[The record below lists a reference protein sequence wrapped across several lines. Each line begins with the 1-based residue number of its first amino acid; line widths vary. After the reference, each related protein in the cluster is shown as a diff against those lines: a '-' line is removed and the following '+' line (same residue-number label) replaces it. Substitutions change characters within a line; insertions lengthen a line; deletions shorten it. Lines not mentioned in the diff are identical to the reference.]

1 MSKKIKKFKVDQW
14 ALYCTFPD
22 SEFDTLRNERK
33 RALILYVL
41 PDGEIYDYEIFI
53 DDGSSRIKK
62 VKQENLFELNK

>member
-14 ALYCTFPD
+14 VLFCTFPD
-22 SEFDTLRNERK
+22 SEFETLRNERK

-41 PDGEIYDYEIFI
+41 PDKDMYDYEIFI